1 MKQQFKTANIFS
13 DVKVEQF
20 PRHLF
25 DLSYTNSFT
34 CNHGLAIPVF
44 IDDVRP
50 GDKIDLNSFGRIQLQ
65 PLATATLQNL
75 KVYFRY
81 FYVPYRL
88 LWDKWD
94 KFISQDGFVETPLIA
109 PYTLMNSTH
118 LNTLNKEQH
127 LGNLLDMLGVN
138 LVNLSGSLTDD
149 GKAGILDYD
158 AKARLQFN
166 IFRFLAYLKIWDRY
180 FRDENLQDTVCPE
193 SDEVVSG
200 YNAPESLIFNLLP
213 VAYEKDYFT
222 TALPWT
228 QKGEPVNLSSYITS
242 SDVIPVNTYE
252 FTDDDGITM
261 SMPQFKDITLGLVY
275 PKQGAAVREFGGIS
289 KTAETDVSV
298 NVPESL
304 SPYLGS
310 IPRAMDLKIGVY
322 PEDLEKINVSSI
334 NINEL
339 RYANALQRYLERLA
353 LGGNRP
359 AEFYLSM
366 YGVKVDDLR
375 IGDPLYLGGGST
387 YVNVTP
393 VTQQAR
399 STDEPMG
406 SLAGNGTS
414 TPSFRINEPY
424 YCQEFGIVMGI
435 MYIRPELNYMQGLC
449 KEMQL
454 FSHLDFYNPIF
465 AHLGEEA
472 VMKSELILK
481 STIDNTT
488 NDTNNDEIFGYQSRY
503 AYLKHRRNEIHGEL
517 KTNLSHWLLA
527 SHLPQDIALNSD
539 FITVQQNYD
548 IFANINEDEHHY
560 ICEIHHK
567 YLKEANMPDF
577 SVPSL

>member
-94 KFISQDGFVETPLIA
+94 KFISQDGFVETPLLA
-109 PYTLMNSTH
+109 PYTILNSAH
-118 LNTLNKEQH
+118 LNQLNGH
-127 LGNLLDMLGVN
+127 GYLGNLLDMLGVN
-138 LVNLSGSLTDD
+138 LFNVSID
-149 GKAGILDYD
+149 GTGRPIEYD
-158 AKARLQFN
+158 GKARLQFN
-166 IFRFLAYLKIWDRY
+166 IFRFLAYYKIWDRY

-193 SDEVVSG
+193 SDEIVSG
-200 YNAPESLIFNLLP
+200 YNAPESLLFNLLP
-213 VAYEKDYFT
+213 IAYEKDYFT

-242 SDVIPVNTYE
+242 SDVIPVNTYK
-252 FTDDDGITM
+252 FADDDGITM

-275 PKQGAAVREFGGIS
+275 PTQGAAVREFDGIS

-304 SPYLGS
+304 STYLGYT
-310 IPRAMDLKIGVY
+310 PRAMDLRIGVY

-399 STDEPMG
+399 GTELSEPMG

-414 TPSFRINEPY
+414 SPSFRINEPY

-454 FSHLDFYNPIF
+454 FSHLDFYNPTF

-472 VMKSELILK
+472 VMKSELVLK
-481 STIDNTT
+481 SDIDNTSSE
-488 NDTNNDEIFGYQSRY
+488 TNNDEIFGYQSRY
-503 AYLKHRRNEIHGEL
+503 AYLKHRRNETHGEL
-517 KTNLSHWLLA
+517 KYNLSHWLL
-527 SHLPQDIALNSD
+527 SPYMTQDVALNSD
-539 FITVQQNYD
+539 FITVQQHYD
-548 IFANINEDEHHY
+548 IFASTLDSEDHY

-567 YLKEANMPDF
+567 YFKEANMPDF